1 MIDAKKKVAIAMVML
16 AASGLGI
23 RPAAAQVE
31 PGKLARDT
39 AKDYREAA
47 RYPASSH
54 ALKKGEAD
62 PIQEKRI
69 PTRQTRRGPD
79 DAEPAISVWAAK
91 VSFEK
96 GQPVDLYATLETK
109 GKAVRNPA
117 EITGEIVGSTGGIT
131 ALVAYRDDGQGP
143 DRKAGDGIYSARWTP
158 TGIEDAPAAS
168 YMVRV
173 RARLAN
179 GDLREAAGGF
189 LYSDPAAHLTG
200 HYRDFLRDGNLV
212 IAAEVDVA
220 ESGRFHLAGTLY
232 TLAGEPIGFAQAAAN
247 LEPGRHWIELSYYG
261 LIFHD
266 RQAAGPYRVGTLA
279 LSTTT
284 HMPNALNDVVA
295 DAYVTHPYRV
305 EQMRSASFE
314 RPQLIES
321 ARRLDLDAERAEREA
336 RGIPQQ

>member
-16 AASGLGI
+16 AALGSGI
-23 RPAAAQVE
+23 RPAAAQIE

-79 DAEPAISVWAAK
+79 ETEPAISVWAAK

-109 GKAVRNPA
+109 GRAVRNPA
-117 EITGEIVGSTGGIT
+117 EVTGEIVGSTGGVT

-143 DRKAGDGIYSARWTP
+143 DRKAGDGVYSARWTP

-220 ESGRFHLAGTLY
+220 ETGRFHLAGTLY

-247 LEPGRHWIELSYYG
+247 LEPGTHWIELSYYG

-266 RQAAGPYRVGTLA
+266 RQAAGPYRLGTLA

-284 HMPNALNDVVA
+284 RMPNALNDVVA
-295 DAYVTHPYRV
+295 DAYVTRPYRV
-305 EQMRSASFE
+305 EQMRAASFE

-321 ARRLDLDAERAEREA
+321 ARRLDLDADRAEREA
-336 RGIPQQ
+336 RGIQQQ